1 MTLTKRLLLLAL
13 ISVLPAIVIW
23 TYTEV
28 SLRRAREAEVND
40 FVIRQVRL
48 AAAEMERIFEGI
60 HGLLTAIDETAS
72 VYTFDAPEC
81 RAYLHA
87 IQQKVP
93 HILSFVVLD
102 LEGRV
107 RCSQAYL
114 PNAMERRFTERSY
127 FQETVTTQ
135 QFSIGEF
142 TPDFVEGGLGPR
154 PVLPL
159 ALPVW
164 DPGGK
169 YVGVAAAALDLEWLS
184 QKLKERVLAEGRSLT
199 IADRHGVI
207 LAREPFPERFI
218 GTKLPE
224 AALQKARSG
233 EVGTYET
240 ISIDG
245 IKRILAYIPVGL
257 PPQGVYISAGLSTEA
272 AFGDINRAANR
283 GFLLIGAA
291 LILAMS
297 LSWLTSHAFITRPFE
312 TVTDAVREWRRGD
325 FRNRIDLRRTPGE
338 LALVAGAFNDL
349 LDDVAERERDLRASE
364 ERARLALEAGHMGTW
379 WYDGNEDVGGWSSQA
394 AILFGQPPA
403 KTNFTMKDWLSIVH
417 PGDVEPAQRHF
428 QAAAQSGG
436 DYEDEYR
443 ILWPNGE
450 VRWINTR
457 GRAFRDQG
465 TKTPYFI
472 GVLQDITSRRQAEEQ
487 QRFLLDELNHRVKNT
502 LATVQSIASQTLRSS
517 PEPASFKAA
526 FEGRLLAL
534 SKTHDLLTRNS
545 WRAAGL
551 RDIAEQELAPYR
563 RAGDERIAIQGSN
576 VRLPPRH
583 AINLGLILHELA
595 TNAVKYGSLA
605 TPTGHIELRWVAKPD
620 EEGVPHLR
628 LHWQESNGPL
638 VHPPQ
643 REGFGSKLIRR
654 SIEGEL
660 SGTLAIDFAPS
671 GIVYDISVPMARE
684 TETPQYA

>member
-13 ISVLPAIVIW
+13 ISVLPTIVIW

-28 SLRRAREAEVND
+28 SLRHAREAEVNE
-40 FVIRQVRL
+40 FVIRQARL
-48 AAAEMERIFEGI
+48 AATEMERVFEGV

-72 VYTFDAPEC
+72 IYTFDAPVC
-81 RAYLHA
+81 RAYLHS

-93 HILSFVVLD
+93 HILSLVVLD

-107 RCSQAYL
+107 RCSQSYL
-114 PNAMERRFTERSY
+114 PNATERRFTERSY
-127 FQETVTTQ
+127 FQEALKTQ
-135 QFSIGEF
+135 QFSIGEY
-142 TPDFVEGGLGPR
+142 TSDFVEGSLGSR
-154 PVLPL
+154 PVLPI
-159 ALPVW
+159 ALPVL
-164 DPGGK
+164 DPGDK
-169 YVGVAAAALDLEWLS
+169 IIGVVAAALDLQWLN
-184 QKLKERVLAEGRSLT
+184 QKLKERVLSAGRSVT
-199 IADRHGVI
+199 IADRQGVI
-207 LAREPFPERFI
+207 LAREPFPERFV
-218 GTKLPE
+218 GTRLPE
-224 AALQKARSG
+224 AAMRNARSG
-233 EVGTYET
+233 SIGAYET

-245 IKRILAYIPVGL
+245 IRRVLGYIPIDL
-257 PPQGVYISAGLSTEA
+257 PPQGIYVSAGLSTEA

-291 LILAMS
+291 LILALS
-297 LSWLTSHAFITRPFE
+297 LSWLTSHAVLTRPFE
-312 TVTDAVREWRRGD
+312 IVTDAIREWRRGD
-325 FRNRIDLRRTPGE
+325 YRNRIDLKRTPGE

-349 LDDVAERERDLRASE
+349 LDDVAERERELRASE

-379 WYDGNEDVGGWSSQA
+379 WYDNRQRTGGCSSQA
-394 AILFGQPPA
+394 AILLGLPA
-403 KTNFTMKDWLSIVH
+403 DQTTVSYEEWRSVVH
-417 PGDVEPAQRHF
+417 PEDVDAAERNF
-428 QAAAQSGG
+428 QAAAQTGG

-443 ILWPNGE
+443 IVRPNGE

-457 GRAFRDQG
+457 GRIFLDKE
-465 TKTPYFI
+465 TKPDRFI
-472 GVLQDITSRRQAEEQ
+472 GVLQDITLRRQAEEQ

-502 LATVQSIASQTLRSS
+502 LATVQSIASQTVRST

-563 RAGDERIAIQGSN
+563 KESDDRIAIEGPN

-595 TNAVKYGSLA
+595 TNAVKYGSLG
-605 TPTGHIELRWVAKPD
+605 TPMGRIELRWAVKPNG
-620 EEGVPHLR
+620 EGVENLD
-628 LHWQESNGPL
+628 LHWQESDGPP
-638 VHPPQ
+638 VQSPV

-654 SIEGEL
+654 GIEGEL
-660 SGTLAIDFAPS
+660 AGKLAIDFAPS
-671 GIVYDISVPMARE
+671 GVVYDISVPIECQEEPLRHS
-684 TETPQYA
+684 